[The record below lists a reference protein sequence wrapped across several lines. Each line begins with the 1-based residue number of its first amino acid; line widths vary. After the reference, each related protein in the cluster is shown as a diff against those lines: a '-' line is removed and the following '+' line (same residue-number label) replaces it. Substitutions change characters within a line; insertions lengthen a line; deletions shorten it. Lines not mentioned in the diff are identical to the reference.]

1 MDNDNREDFLI
12 KKTDPK
18 VGFLLQQDAKYL
30 ATTAEATSEAASTTA
45 EAAVSTAEAAV
56 ASTAEAASTT
66 AEAASAA
73 TSSFLPQADKAT
85 ANKAAS
91 NRDFFI
97 LKGLL
102 AKKWFG
108 IWANQQYANSL

>member
-1 MDNDNREDFLI
+1 MKQSLQYIDIADAGNELAREILDE
-12 KKTDPK
+12 KKTDLK
-18 VGFLLQQDAKYL
+18 VGFLLQLDANYL
-30 ATTAEATSEAASTTA
+30 ASTAEATSEAASTTA
-45 EAAVSTAEAAV
+45 EAAVSTAEAASV
-56 ASTAEAASTT
+56 TAEAASTT

-97 LKGLL
+97 LK
-102 AKKWFG
+102 AF
-108 IWANQQYANSL
+108 